1 MNVSLPPA
9 LRALLADLG
18 ALTRQQALLRLVVV
32 LAPVLFLA
40 VAHAAGASWSG
51 PVTICVVVLAL
62 ASAAEPDSHLAL
74 VVLAVLG
81 WFWAA
86 RVSDPTGWW
95 ALPAAWVVLA
105 GHGAGAL
112 AATVPSSGRLPR
124 ALLRRWTLRLAAV
137 GLLTAGVWGLARAG
151 AAIHPEGRVALTVLA
166 LLALAGVGLW
176 WRAAPRR
183 PGTGREGQQMVK
195 SGHDTS
201 DAA

>member
-1 MNVSLPPA
+1 MNASLPPA
-9 LRALLADLG
+9 LRALVADLG
-18 ALTRQQALLRLVVV
+18 ALTRQQALLRLVVA

-62 ASAAEPDSHLAL
+62 ASAAEPDSHVAL

-86 RVSDPTGWW
+86 RVGDPTSWW
-95 ALPAAWVVLA
+95 ALAAAWVVLV

-112 AATVPSSGRLPR
+112 AATVPSSGQLPR
-124 ALLRRWTLRLAAV
+124 VVVRQWATRAALV

-151 AAIHPEGRVALTVLA
+151 TAMHPQGRATLTVLA

-176 WRAAPRR
+176 WRGAPRR
-183 PGTGREGQQMVK
+183 PSADPDR
-195 SGHDTS
+195 
-201 DAA
+201 